1 MLELEKG
8 LFCFQFYVHCYKK
21 KELMEIHASENIV
34 SFNFIH
40 LILMID
46 ERQRTGKKVKIE
58 F

>member
-1 MLELEKG
+1 
-8 LFCFQFYVHCYKK
+8 
-21 KELMEIHASENIV
+21 MEIHTSENIV